1 MTEEITTL
9 VKQYERL
16 IYKIANKFSPKYPI
30 EDLFQVGVIG
40 LINAKKNYKSNQG
53 TKFTTYAYQ
62 YVLGEMLDFIKK
74 DRTIKVSKDSLKI
87 YKLYEQAKETLAQR
101 KKQIP
106 TFSEICEFLEL
117 DEETVYD
124 AIKMSEYVLSTDS
137 SLREDENTTFIE
149 TCGEDRRETI
159 DSLLD
164 LKMELMNLPEFE
176 RKLVDL
182 RYFKDCTQSETATI
196 LGISQVQVSRN
207 EKHILAKIKKNIVC

>member
-1 MTEEITTL
+1 MTEEMTTL

-16 IYKIANKFSPKYPI
+16 IYKIASKFSPKYPI

-53 TKFTTYAYQ
+53 TKFITYAYQ

-164 LKMELMNLPEFE
+164 LKIELMNLPEFE

-182 RYFKDCTQSETATI
+182 RYFKDYTQSETATI

>member
-1 MTEEITTL
+1 MTEEMTTL

-16 IYKIANKFSPKYPI
+16 IYKIASKFSPKYPI

-137 SLREDENTTFIE
+137 SLREDESTTFIE
-149 TCGEDRRETI
+149 TCGEDRREAI

-164 LKMELMNLPEFE
+164 LKIELMNLPEFE

-182 RYFKDCTQSETATI
+182 RYFKDYTQSETATI

>member
-1 MTEEITTL
+1 MTEEMTTL

-16 IYKIANKFSPKYPI
+16 IYKIASKFSPKYPI

-106 TFSEICEFLEL
+106 IFSEICEFLEL

-164 LKMELMNLPEFE
+164 LKMELMSLPEFE

-182 RYFKDCTQSETATI
+182 RYFKDYTQSETATI

>member
-1 MTEEITTL
+1 MTEEMTTL

-16 IYKIANKFSPKYPI
+16 IYKIASKFSPKYPI

-87 YKLYEQAKETLAQR
+87 YKLYEQAKEMLAQR

-137 SLREDENTTFIE
+137 SLGEDENTTFIE

-182 RYFKDCTQSETATI
+182 RYFKDYTQSETATI

>member
-1 MTEEITTL
+1 MTEEMTTL

-16 IYKIANKFSPKYPI
+16 IYKIASKFSPKYPI

-117 DEETVYD
+117 FLDNSGKNNYNVSSRYGPESILDRAGCHRREGKQCLKFASRRTSLWRALCV
-124 AIKMSEYVLSTDS
+124 VLSVAV
-137 SLREDENTTFIE
+137 
-149 TCGEDRRETI
+149 
-159 DSLLD
+159 
-164 LKMELMNLPEFE
+164 P
-176 RKLVDL
+176 RK
-182 RYFKDCTQSETATI
+182 A
-196 LGISQVQVSRN
+196 
-207 EKHILAKIKKNIVC
+207 

>member
-1 MTEEITTL
+1 MTEEMTTL

-16 IYKIANKFSPKYPI
+16 IYKIASKFSPKYPI

-40 LINAKKNYKSNQG
+40 LINAKKNYKSDQG

-137 SLREDENTTFIE
+137 SLREDESTTFIE
-149 TCGEDRRETI
+149 TCGEDRREAI

-164 LKMELMNLPEFE
+164 LKMELMSLPEFE

-182 RYFKDCTQSETATI
+182 RYFKDYTQSETATI

>member
-1 MTEEITTL
+1 MTEEMTTL

-16 IYKIANKFSPKYPI
+16 IYKIASKFSPKYPI

-87 YKLYEQAKETLAQR
+87 YKLYEQAKEMLAQR

-137 SLREDENTTFIE
+137 SLREDEDTTFIE

-164 LKMELMNLPEFE
+164 LKIELMNLPEFE

-182 RYFKDCTQSETATI
+182 RYFKDYTQSETATI

>member
-1 MTEEITTL
+1 MTEEMTTL

-16 IYKIANKFSPKYPI
+16 IYKIASKFSPKYPI

-164 LKMELMNLPEFE
+164 LKMELMSLPEFE

-182 RYFKDCTQSETATI
+182 RYFKDYTQSETATI

>member
-1 MTEEITTL
+1 MTEEMTTL

-16 IYKIANKFSPKYPI
+16 IYKIASKFSPKYPI

-74 DRTIKVSKDSLKI
+74 DRSIKVSKDSLKI

-106 TFSEICEFLEL
+106 IFSEICEFLEL

-182 RYFKDCTQSETATI
+182 RYFKDYTQSETATI

>member
-1 MTEEITTL
+1 MTEEMTTL

-16 IYKIANKFSPKYPI
+16 IYKIASKFSPKYPI

-164 LKMELMNLPEFE
+164 LKIELMNLPEFE

-182 RYFKDCTQSETATI
+182 RYFKDYTQSETATI

>member
-1 MTEEITTL
+1 MTEKMTTL
-9 VKQYERL
+9 VKKYEKL
-16 IYKIANKFSPKYPI
+16 IYKIASKFSSKYSI
-30 EDLFQVGVIG
+30 EDLFQVGIIG
-40 LINAKKNYKSNQG
+40 LLNARKNYKPNQG

-62 YVLGEMLDFIKK
+62 YILGEMLDFMKK

-87 YKLYEQAKETLAQR
+87 YKLYEQAKEILAQR
-101 KKQIP
+101 KKRIP
-106 TFSEICEFLEL
+106 SFSEICEFLEL

-124 AIKMSEYVLSTDS
+124 AIKMSEYVLSTDTY
-137 SLREDENTTFIE
+137 LRDDESTTFIE
-149 TCGEDRRETI
+149 TCGKDRREEI

-182 RYFKDCTQSETATI
+182 RYFKDYTQSETATI

-207 EKHILAKIKKNIVC
+207 EKHILAKIRKNIVC

>member
-16 IYKIANKFSPKYPI
+16 IYKIASKFSPKYPI

-137 SLREDENTTFIE
+137 SLREDESTTFIE
-149 TCGEDRRETI
+149 TCGEDRREAI

-164 LKMELMNLPEFE
+164 LKIELMNLPEFE

-182 RYFKDCTQSETATI
+182 RYFKDYTQSETATI

>member
-1 MTEEITTL
+1 MTEEMTSL

-16 IYKIANKFSPKYPI
+16 IYKIASKFSTKYPI

-87 YKLYEQAKETLAQR
+87 YKLYEQAKEILAQR
-101 KKQIP
+101 KEQIP

-137 SLREDENTTFIE
+137 SLREDESTTFIE
-149 TCGEDRRETI
+149 TCGEDRREAI

-164 LKMELMNLPEFE
+164 LKMELMSLPEFE

-182 RYFKDCTQSETATI
+182 RYFKDYTQSETATI

>member
-16 IYKIANKFSPKYPI
+16 IYKIASKFSPKYPI

-40 LINAKKNYKSNQG
+40 LINAKKNYKSDQG

-164 LKMELMNLPEFE
+164 LKMELMSLPEFE

-182 RYFKDCTQSETATI
+182 RYFKDYTQSETATI

>member
-1 MTEEITTL
+1 MTEEMTTL

-16 IYKIANKFSPKYPI
+16 IYKIASKFSPKYPI

-137 SLREDENTTFIE
+137 SLREDESTTFIE
-149 TCGEDRRETI
+149 TCGEDRREAI

-164 LKMELMNLPEFE
+164 LKMELMSLPEFE

-182 RYFKDCTQSETATI
+182 RYFKDYTQSETATI

>member
-1 MTEEITTL
+1 MTEEMTTL

-16 IYKIANKFSPKYPI
+16 IYKIASKFSPKYPI

-106 TFSEICEFLEL
+106 SFSEICEFLEL

-164 LKMELMNLPEFE
+164 LKIELMNLPEFE

-182 RYFKDCTQSETATI
+182 RYFKDYTQSETATI

>member
-16 IYKIANKFSPKYPI
+16 IYKIASKFSPKYPI

-87 YKLYEQAKETLAQR
+87 YKLYEQAKETLSQR

-106 TFSEICEFLEL
+106 IFSEICEFLEL

-164 LKMELMNLPEFE
+164 LKIELMNLPEFE

-182 RYFKDCTQSETATI
+182 RYFKDYTQSETATI

>member
-1 MTEEITTL
+1 MTEEMTTL

-16 IYKIANKFSPKYPI
+16 IYKIASKFSPKYPI

-137 SLREDENTTFIE
+137 PLREDENTTFIE

-164 LKMELMNLPEFE
+164 LKIELMNLPEFE

-182 RYFKDCTQSETATI
+182 RYFKDYTQSETASI
-196 LGISQVQVSRN
+196 LGMSQVQVSRS
-207 EKHILAKIKKNIVC
+207 EKHVLAKIKKNIVC

>member
-1 MTEEITTL
+1 MTEEMTTL

-16 IYKIANKFSPKYPI
+16 IYKIASKFSPKYPI

-87 YKLYEQAKETLAQR
+87 YKLYEQAKEMLAQR

-149 TCGEDRRETI
+149 TRGEDRRETI

-164 LKMELMNLPEFE
+164 LKIELMNLPEFE

-182 RYFKDCTQSETATI
+182 RYFKDYTQSETATI

>member
-1 MTEEITTL
+1 MTEEMTTL

-16 IYKIANKFSPKYPI
+16 IYKIASKFSPKYPI

-149 TCGEDRRETI
+149 TCGEDRREAI
-159 DSLLD
+159 DSLID

-176 RKLVDL
+176 RRLVDL
-182 RYFKDCTQSETATI
+182 RYFKDYTQSETASI

>member
-149 TCGEDRRETI
+149 TCGEDRREII

-164 LKMELMNLPEFE
+164 LKMELMSLPEFE

-182 RYFKDCTQSETATI
+182 RYFKDYTQSETATI

>member
-1 MTEEITTL
+1 MTEEMTSL

-16 IYKIANKFSPKYPI
+16 IYKIASKFSTKYPI

-62 YVLGEMLDFIKK
+62 YILGEMLDFIKK

-137 SLREDENTTFIE
+137 SLREDESTTFIE
-149 TCGEDRRETI
+149 TCGEDRREAI

-164 LKMELMNLPEFE
+164 LKMELMSLPEFE

-182 RYFKDCTQSETATI
+182 RYFKDYTQSETATI

>member
-1 MTEEITTL
+1 MTEEMTTL

-16 IYKIANKFSPKYPI
+16 IYKIASKFSPKYPI

-106 TFSEICEFLEL
+106 IFSEICEFLEL

-164 LKMELMNLPEFE
+164 LKIELMNLPEFE

-182 RYFKDCTQSETATI
+182 RYFKDYTQSETATI

>member
-1 MTEEITTL
+1 MTEEMTTL

-16 IYKIANKFSPKYPI
+16 IYKIASKFSPKYPI

-137 SLREDENTTFIE
+137 SLRDDENTTFIE

-164 LKMELMNLPEFE
+164 LKIELINLPEFE

-182 RYFKDCTQSETATI
+182 RYFKDYTQSETATI

>member
-1 MTEEITTL
+1 MTEEMTTL

-16 IYKIANKFSPKYPI
+16 IYKIASKFSPKYPI

-137 SLREDENTTFIE
+137 PLREDENTTFIE

-164 LKMELMNLPEFE
+164 LKIELMNLPEFE

-182 RYFKDCTQSETATI
+182 RYFKDYTQSETATI

>member
-1 MTEEITTL
+1 MTEEMTTL

-16 IYKIANKFSPKYPI
+16 IYKIASKFSPKYPI

-40 LINAKKNYKSNQG
+40 LINAKKNYKSDQG

-164 LKMELMNLPEFE
+164 LKIELMNLPEFE

-182 RYFKDCTQSETATI
+182 RYFKDYTQSETATI

-207 EKHILAKIKKNIVC
+207 EKHILAKIKKI

>member
-1 MTEEITTL
+1 MTEEMTSL

-16 IYKIANKFSPKYPI
+16 IYKIASKFSTKYPI

-40 LINAKKNYKSNQG
+40 LINAKKNYNSNQG

-164 LKMELMNLPEFE
+164 LKIELMNLPEFE

-182 RYFKDCTQSETATI
+182 RYFKDYTQSETATI

>member
-1 MTEEITTL
+1 MTEEMTTL

-16 IYKIANKFSPKYPI
+16 IYKIASKFSPKYPI

-87 YKLYEQAKETLAQR
+87 YKLYEQAKEMLAQR

>member
-1 MTEEITTL
+1 MTEEMTTL

-16 IYKIANKFSPKYPI
+16 IYKIASKFSPKYPI

-106 TFSEICEFLEL
+106 IFSEICEFLEL

>member
-1 MTEEITTL
+1 MTEEMTTL

-16 IYKIANKFSPKYPI
+16 IYKIASKFSPKYPI

-106 TFSEICEFLEL
+106 IFSEICEFLEL

-164 LKMELMNLPEFE
+164 LKMELMSLPEFE

-207 EKHILAKIKKNIVC
+207 EKHILAKIKKNLVC

>member
-1 MTEEITTL
+1 MTEEMTSL

-16 IYKIANKFSPKYPI
+16 IYKIASKFSTKYPI
-30 EDLFQVGVIG
+30 EDLFQVGVI
-40 LINAKKNYKSNQG
+40 
-53 TKFTTYAYQ
+53 
-62 YVLGEMLDFIKK
+62 DFIKK

-137 SLREDENTTFIE
+137 SLREDESTTFIE
-149 TCGEDRRETI
+149 TCGEDRREAI

-182 RYFKDCTQSETATI
+182 RYFKDYTQSETATI

>member
-1 MTEEITTL
+1 MTEEMTTL

-16 IYKIANKFSPKYPI
+16 IYKIASKFSPKYPI

-74 DRTIKVSKDSLKI
+74 DRIIKVSKDSLKI

>member
-1 MTEEITTL
+1 MTEEMTTL

-16 IYKIANKFSPKYPI
+16 IYKIASKFSPKYPI

-53 TKFTTYAYQ
+53 TKFITYAYQ

>member
-1 MTEEITTL
+1 MTEEINAL
-9 VKQYERL
+9 VNQYKRL
-16 IYKIANKFSPKYPI
+16 IYKIASKFSTKYSI

-40 LINAKKNYKSNQG
+40 LINAQKNYKPDQN

-62 YVLGEMLDFIKK
+62 YILGEMIDFVKK

-87 YKLYEQAKETLAQR
+87 YKLYEQSKEILAQR

-106 TFSEICEFLEL
+106 SFSEICKFLEL
-117 DEETVYD
+117 DEETVYE
-124 AIKMSEYVLSTDS
+124 AIKMSEYVLSVDS
-137 SLREDENTTFIE
+137 SLRDGESMSFIE
-149 TCGEDRRETI
+149 TCGEDRREEI

-182 RYFKDCTQSETATI
+182 RYFKDYTQSETATI

>member
-1 MTEEITTL
+1 MTEEMTTL

-16 IYKIANKFSPKYPI
+16 IYKIASKFSPKYPI

-74 DRTIKVSKDSLKI
+74 DRSIKVSKDSLKI

-106 TFSEICEFLEL
+106 IFSEICEFLEL

-164 LKMELMNLPEFE
+164 LKMELMSLPEFE

-182 RYFKDCTQSETATI
+182 RYFKDYTQSETATI

>member
-1 MTEEITTL
+1 MTEEMTTL

-16 IYKIANKFSPKYPI
+16 IYKIASKFSPKYPI

-87 YKLYEQAKETLAQR
+87 YKLYEQAKEMLAQR

-164 LKMELMNLPEFE
+164 LKIELMNLPEFE

-182 RYFKDCTQSETATI
+182 RYFKDYTQSETATI